1 MLYDTQGPQNL
12 KLPLLT
18 TRTPSPPRRQRHL
31 SPSTGPTTTTTTTSA
46 SKSACLVSAIRMGH
60 TRCLRRYIFDLL
72 NETSS
77 QKTSSPKTN
86 CGSSILD
93 RRATPP
99 RADYEWITAR
109 RQLHFNVQGGS
120 CTIEFEQTSSPLI
133 WAVDCREWSCLR
145 LMCTIQAIEQEGL
158 EDKEPTKET
167 FHGAVYNPS
176 QPQPVRRRVINCGTG
191 RFTHSPSTSQTCVCC
206 TPESSRRRSGE
217 LGLLQHEDIPV
228 SLRQRLRPFANVMLS
243 VSFSNLCNTRSS
255 FNISNGNDA
264 CSSRTGSFLD
274 IRSWKS
280 AQSSP
285 RRVVSPLNRSPHSTH
300 TRGANSVVLLGCLN
314 ANEHSS
320 RHRKRPTPYRAFWVR
335 GSYTYQSV
343 LDYFFATGYES
354 VGTHCLPHQAL
365 PMDCEH
371 CKQDADYSDYPNYPN
386 GPLDPR
392 NDIFF
397 EHFSQLERMLQSS
410 GVSANR
416 LDSVMAFN
424 ALAIS
429 AGRRLAGWCCH
440 GAEGDPTIGP
450 DLEEPLIEWRILA
463 TLIDHGLDE
472 FEWLEFLSPQQNFI
486 GHALCVLAWP
496 KHGWSRTEAAIL
508 SSYMSSNKPSSFS
521 GFSSGDGNESKRLRR
536 RSSSPLGRNGF
547 GHPLPPAPLG
557 TGLRRQACLLL
568 INLWSLGA
576 FTSHHIVHRRSCGA
590 IGNAVSSSRIWDSR
604 PGSQRSHSY
613 TATMEGGD
621 LRRIMLKTIS
631 TKSEQMGMEPL
642 EFLRRWSYF
651 HALWRSALSGTPLPE
666 PLRDIG
672 YPGVLSHQRRC
683 SPTLPPCSTT
693 SSLASSASSASSSSR
708 NLRTYQPICLRL
720 LTRRAVRGNVARAE
734 MTRRHG
740 ASAALTPPLT
750 VPALQRFLG
759 YFHSLQHMLGA
770 PLPAALQILLSTA
783 TSINGNNL
791 TLRSSEDAN
800 SPTNCSSKD
809 ETL

>member
-1 MLYDTQGPQNL
+1 MLYDTQGPQHL
-12 KLPLLT
+12 KLPLLA
-18 TRTPSPPRRQRHL
+18 TRTPSPPRRHRHL
-31 SPSTGPTTTTTTTSA
+31 SPTTGSATSSA
-46 SKSACLVSAIRMGH
+46 SKSACLVSAIQMGH

-77 QKTSSPKTN
+77 QKPSSPTTN

-93 RRATPP
+93 RRAMPP
-99 RADYEWITAR
+99 RADYEWITAK
-109 RQLHFNVQGGS
+109 RQLYFNVQGS
-120 CTIEFEQTSSPLI
+120 TYTIEFEQTSSPLI

-145 LMCTIQAIEQEGL
+145 LMCTIQAIEQE
-158 EDKEPTKET
+158 EEEREEEEPTKET
-167 FHGAVYNPS
+167 FQGAVYNPS
-176 QPQPVRRRVINCGTG
+176 QPQPVRRRIINSGTG
-191 RFTHSPSTSQTCVCC
+191 RFTHSPHTSQTCVCC

-243 VSFSNLCNTRSS
+243 VSFSNLCNTRNS
-255 FNISNGNDA
+255 FNTINGSDA
-264 CSSRTGSFLD
+264 PTARTGSFLD

-285 RRVVSPLNRSPHSTH
+285 RRDVSPLNRSPHSIH
-300 TRGANSVVLLGCLN
+300 TRGANSVVLLGCLT

-354 VGTHCLPHQAL
+354 VGTHCLPHQA
-365 PMDCEH
+365 PQIECEH

-392 NDIFF
+392 NDTFF

-424 ALAIS
+424 DLAIS

-496 KHGWSRTEAAIL
+496 MHGWSRTEAAIL
-508 SSYMSSNKPSSFS
+508 SSYMTSRKPSSFS
-521 GFSSGDGNESKRLRR
+521 GFGGGGGGEGKRLRR
-536 RSSSPLGRNGF
+536 RSASPLGRNGF
-547 GHPLPPAPLG
+547 GQSLPPAPLG
-557 TGLRRQACLLL
+557 AGLRRQACLLL

-576 FTSHHIVHRRSCGA
+576 FTSHHIVHRRSGGT
-590 IGNAVSSSRIWDSR
+590 IGNAVSSSRIWDPR

-631 TKSEQMGMEPL
+631 TKSEQMGM
-642 EFLRRWSYF
+642 
-651 HALWRSALSGTPLPE
+651 
-666 PLRDIG
+666 
-672 YPGVLSHQRRC
+672 V
-683 SPTLPPCSTT
+683 ST
-693 SSLASSASSASSSSR
+693 ASSFASLSTLSLHSVVKQ
-708 NLRTYQPICLRL
+708 QPIR
-720 LTRRAVRGNVARAE
+720 
-734 MTRRHG
+734 
-740 ASAALTPPLT
+740 S
-750 VPALQRFLG
+750 
-759 YFHSLQHMLGA
+759 S
-770 PLPAALQILLSTA
+770 
-783 TSINGNNL
+783 
-791 TLRSSEDAN
+791 TLRNILSN
-800 SPTNCSSKD
+800 I
-809 ETL
+809 